1 MKNKFVWA
9 KIFTISGTIL
19 LLSPIVLMLA
29 TSIPGS
35 IMSGQ
40 LMMDYLLPAEL
51 GIFILIGSF
60 FLLAG
65 SIISH
70 IDIKKISLTLGAT
83 LITIFSGQGIAMIT
97 GLASGRR
104 EAEGIF
110 FTLVILSIII
120 FDLLVL
126 LQGINGIII
135 IKKIFKSKKID

>member
-19 LLSPIVLMLA
+19 LLSPSVLMLA

-83 LITIFSGQGIAMIT
+83 LITIF
-97 GLASGRR
+97 
-104 EAEGIF
+104 
-110 FTLVILSIII
+110 
-120 FDLLVL
+120 
-126 LQGINGIII
+126 
-135 IKKIFKSKKID
+135 